1 VKHLYGL
8 LFILGLALLAQGC
21 VTGPQKP
28 PEDLLT
34 LSEAQMASRAYQ
46 TRVFDIGDEK
56 EVLRGVMSA
65 LQDLGFI
72 IERVNG
78 PMGMVTAGKFDPR
91 GMGLVSLTVVSRP
104 KESTKSE
111 IRVTALYN
119 TKPIEDPK
127 IYQNFFAAV
136 GRALFG
142 GQALAEAVASE
153 AASPNPAA
161 KTDLAEP
168 VKDTSKRQ

>member
-1 VKHLYGL
+1 MKHRYGL
-8 LFILGLALLAQGC
+8 LLISGLALLVQGC
-21 VTGPQKP
+21 ASGPRKP

-46 TRVFDIGDEK
+46 TRVFELGDEK
-56 EVLRGVMSA
+56 EVLRGVLSA

-78 PMGMVTAGKFDPR
+78 PMGMVTAGKFGPSGVD
-91 GMGLVSLTVVSRP
+91 LVSLTVVSRP
-104 KESTKSE
+104 KGSGRSE

-127 IYQNFFAAV
+127 VYQNFFAAV

-142 GQALAEAVASE
+142 GQALAEPAAPE
-153 AASPNPAA
+153 AATPNPAGGTDAA
-161 KTDLAEP
+161 KPGNDAP
-168 VKDTSKRQ
+168 KR